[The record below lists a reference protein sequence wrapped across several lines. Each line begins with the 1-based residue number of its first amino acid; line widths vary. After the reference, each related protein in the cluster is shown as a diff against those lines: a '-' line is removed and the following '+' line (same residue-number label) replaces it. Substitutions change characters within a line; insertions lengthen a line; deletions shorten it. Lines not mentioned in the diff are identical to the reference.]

1 MDPLV
6 EHLLAHRR
14 VLLILTHP
22 LLRHPVYLIL
32 MQLQLVFLHRQEL
45 QVDLLLTLMRLQ
57 AVLFFLLLVDPLDLL
72 LILMHLPVH
81 FPVDLHLLAENLQK
95 IIRTRIRS
103 IKTRIRSTR
112 STRIRTSTRMELILM
127 VARLQVFRLL
137 MLVLQQV
144 FLRQVLLL
152 PMLEHLQVHILQAE
166 NRLKSIRKNTRKKE
180 KLVRKAIRRRR
191 ARRRRRRRRRR
202 SQRSIVSIRSIISII
217 STMKM
222 KKDWAKRMNNM
233 NAIISVT
240 GRNIVITGI
249 ALAIVL
255 IGTLALAGMVQV
267 LSVIQNTRD
276 RVLVT
281 MESMLLPRVDRL
293 LCRFQF
299 LR

>member
-1 MDPLV
+1 
-6 EHLLAHRR
+6 
-14 VLLILTHP
+14 
-22 LLRHPVYLIL
+22 
-32 MQLQLVFLHRQEL
+32 
-45 QVDLLLTLMRLQ
+45 
-57 AVLFFLLLVDPLDLL
+57 
-72 LILMHLPVH
+72 MHLPVH

-127 VARLQVFRLL
+127 VAHLQVFRLL

>member
-1 MDPLV
+1 
-6 EHLLAHRR
+6 
-14 VLLILTHP
+14 
-22 LLRHPVYLIL
+22 
-32 MQLQLVFLHRQEL
+32 
-45 QVDLLLTLMRLQ
+45 
-57 AVLFFLLLVDPLDLL
+57 
-72 LILMHLPVH
+72 MHLPVH
-81 FPVDLHLLAENLQK
+81 FPVDLHLLAENLRK

-103 IKTRIRSTR
+103 TRSTR
-112 STRIRTSTRMELILM
+112 MSTRIRTSTRMELILM
-127 VARLQVFRLL
+127 ARLQVFRLL

-180 KLVRKAIRRRR
+180 KLVKKAIR
-191 ARRRRRRRRRR
+191 RRRRRRRRRR

-293 LCRFQF
+293 LCQFQF